1 MSQLPTQPAAP
12 ARAPLRRAAQ
22 GRMIAGVSGALARH
36 LNLNQAMVRFAF
48 VIAALFSGIGIV
60 AYGALWV
67 LIPRDTD
74 SAVEQAP
81 GLETASRKGMRQVRV
96 TVTRPDEGVL
106 IAGGL
111 VVVGL
116 LWLFVSGGFVPSGMF
131 WPAVVGGAGVV
142 VIWLQVDERSSADPV
157 RGTLWQRVTR
167 GGGVMSIIRLVGGLV
182 MVVAGIS
189 MILATQVGI
198 SQLPVVLGA
207 SAVLLAGLLVVAAP
221 WLYQQ
226 RARVRRADADRMR
239 AEARADMAA
248 HLHDSVLQTLALIQR
263 QADDPATVSSLAR
276 RQERE
281 LRTWLYGETPRAA
294 ETLRSALRELSSDVE
309 GRFDVDIEVV
319 CVGDAVVDDR
329 IEALILATGEAVTNA
344 AKHSGAPRIDVYAE
358 VEDGHVEVFIRDRGC
373 GFDPA
378 EVPQGHMG
386 VKESITAR
394 MERYGGRASIRS
406 EPGHGTE
413 VRLEI
418 G

>member
-1 MSQLPTQPAAP
+1 MSQLPAQTHVP
-12 ARAPLRRAAQ
+12 ARAPLRRPAH

-36 LNLNQAMVRFAF
+36 LNLNQAMIRFAF
-48 VIAALFSGIGIV
+48 VIAALFSGVGIV

-67 LIPRDTD
+67 LIPRET

-81 GLETASRKGMRQVRV
+81 GLETASRRGMRPAKL
-96 TVTRPDEGVL
+96 TIARPDDGVL
-106 IAGGL
+106 VSGGL
-111 VVVGL
+111 LVVGL

-131 WPAVVGGAGVV
+131 WPAVIGGAGVV
-142 VIWLQVDERSSADPV
+142 VIWLQVDERSAAEQV
-157 RGTLWQRVTR
+157 RGTLWRRVTR
-167 GGGVMSIIRLVGGLV
+167 GGGAMSIVRLVGGLI
-182 MVVAGIS
+182 MVIAGIS
-189 MILATQVGI
+189 LILATQVGI

-226 RARVRRADADRMR
+226 RARVRRADADRLR

-263 QADDPATVSSLAR
+263 QADDPATVASLAR

-281 LRTWLYGETPRAA
+281 LRTWLYGETTRAA
-294 ETLRSALRELSSDVE
+294 SLRSALRELAAEVE

-319 CVGDAVVDDR
+319 CVGDAVVDDALQ
-329 IEALILATGEAVTNA
+329 ALIQAAGEAITNA

-358 VEDGHVEVFIRDRGC
+358 AEDGHVEVFIRDRGC

-378 EVPQGHMG
+378 EVPEGHMG

-406 EPGHGTE
+406 EPGNGTE

>member
-1 MSQLPTQPAAP
+1 MSQLPAQTHVP
-12 ARAPLRRAAQ
+12 ARAPLRRPAH
-22 GRMIAGVSGALARH
+22 GRMIAGVSGALAHH
-36 LNLNQAMVRFAF
+36 LNLNQAMIRFAF
-48 VIAALFSGIGIV
+48 VIAALFSGVGIV

-67 LIPRDTD
+67 LIPRET

-81 GLETASRKGMRQVRV
+81 GLETASRRGMRPAKL
-96 TVTRPDEGVL
+96 TIARPDDGVL
-106 IAGGL
+106 VSGGL
-111 VVVGL
+111 LVVGL

-131 WPAVVGGAGVV
+131 WPAVIGGAGVV
-142 VIWLQVDERSSADPV
+142 VIWLQVDERSAAEQV
-157 RGTLWQRVTR
+157 RGTLWRRVTR
-167 GGGVMSIIRLVGGLV
+167 GGGAMSIVRLVGGLI
-182 MVVAGIS
+182 MVIAGIS
-189 MILATQVGI
+189 LILATQVGI

-226 RARVRRADADRMR
+226 RARVRRADADRLR

-263 QADDPATVSSLAR
+263 QADDPATVASLAR

-281 LRTWLYGETPRAA
+281 LRTWLYGETTRAA
-294 ETLRSALRELSSDVE
+294 SLRSALRELAAEVE

-319 CVGDAVVDDR
+319 CVGDAVVDDALQ
-329 IEALILATGEAVTNA
+329 ALIQAAGEAITNA

-358 VEDGHVEVFIRDRGC
+358 AEDGHVEVFIRDRGC

-378 EVPQGHMG
+378 EVPEGHMG

-406 EPGHGTE
+406 EPGNGTE